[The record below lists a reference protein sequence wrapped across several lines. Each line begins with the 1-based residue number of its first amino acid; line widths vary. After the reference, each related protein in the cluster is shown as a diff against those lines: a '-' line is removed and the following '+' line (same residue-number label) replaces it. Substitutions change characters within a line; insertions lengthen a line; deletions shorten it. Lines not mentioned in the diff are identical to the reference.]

1 MQTGRFSAF
10 RHSSFARYFGARF
23 LTAMATQITSVAV
36 GWQIY
41 DETGNAALLGWIG
54 LVQFLPAVLLVLF
67 TGLASDRF
75 GRRLIMGCLL
85 YTSPSPRDRG

>member
-1 MQTGRFSAF
+1 MEADRFSAF
-10 RHSSFARYFGARF
+10 RHSSFTRYFGARF
-23 LTAMATQITSVAV
+23 LTAFATQITSVAV

-75 GRRLIMGCLL
+75 GRRLIMGLSIL
-85 YTSPSPRDRG
+85 ME